1 MALATISD
9 VADALGR
16 DLAALELARV
26 SSLLDLVS
34 ARYCAEA
41 HQSFSSGT
49 ATVRLLVQAGRVY
62 LPERTA
68 SAVASVLDSEG
79 LPVAYTRAGQWLS
92 VTDTAGCGLPT
103 GDMLTVTYSWT
114 FNIPELD
121 RLTVAQA
128 VKRCL
133 TIAPAA
139 SVGATQ
145 HTETSGPF
153 TQTDAF
159 APWVV
164 GGSATLSP
172 DDIKV
177 ARRWLPAGRG
187 PIVARP

>member
-1 MALATISD
+1 MAIATVAD
-9 VADALGR
+9 VVDALGR
-16 DLAALELARV
+16 PLTTLEAARV
-26 SSLLDLVS
+26 QTLLDLVS
-34 ARYCAEA
+34 ERYSMEA
-41 HQSFSSGT
+41 HQTFTSGT

-62 LPERTA
+62 LPERA
-68 SAVASVLDSEG
+68 VSAVSSVLDSG
-79 LPVAYTRAGQWLS
+79 GVAATYTRQGQWLT
-92 VTDTAGCGLPT
+92 VTDAAGCNLPT

-114 FNIPELD
+114 VDVPELD

-133 TIAPAA
+133 TIASAA
-139 SVGATQ
+139 SVGATS
-145 HTETSGPF
+145 HTETTGPF

-177 ARRWLPAGRG
+177 ARRWLPVGRG